1 MTKNY
6 ISTAVAYP
14 VSQVSYRW
22 HNPTMAVGYE
32 GELQLSQFD
41 IINTKY
47 RQVSSCHLSV
57 SCQPALVISPDDEY
71 FTGDTRGL
79 VLKISPSP

>member
-1 MTKNY
+1 MSSVCF
-6 ISTAVAYP
+6 IICLVVAYP

-47 RQVSSCHLSV
+47 RQVR
-57 SCQPALVISPDDEY
+57 A
-71 FTGDTRGL
+71 
-79 VLKISPSP
+79 K